1 MGNMKHILIAEL
13 MARVLA
19 SGRLIN
25 RIYLSDDE
33 YRRVMR
39 ETYMNLS
46 ELNMETGGERR
57 VSLTGAVC
65 YRLSE
70 IAH

>member
-57 VSLTGAVC
+57 VSLAGAVC